1 MDHGESASFWCEHIG
16 RSFCILMNFRA
27 YYWAVISRL
36 YSKFGPLRC
45 EGRIRIVGFPVVR
58 GRGLVRVGTGSDFR
72 SKSWSTAMGVLQPCV
87 LNALMET
94 SRIEIGYKC
103 GMSGA
108 VICAKESVVLGNNVQ
123 LGSGVVIS
131 DTDFHSMD
139 YQVRGQEGDL
149 EAAQSAPVRLEDDCF
164 IGARAIILKGVTIG
178 ARSIVGAGAVVV
190 RDVPADTVVAGNPTR
205 VIKALV

>member
-1 MDHGESASFWCEHIG
+1 MLRF
-16 RSFCILMNFRA
+16 RSV
-27 YYWAVISRL
+27 YWGVISRL
-36 YSKFGPLRC
+36 YSKVGPLRC
-45 EGRIRIVGFPVVR
+45 EGRIRIVGYPIVR
-58 GRGLVRVGTGSDFR
+58 GLGAIRVGAGSDFR

-94 SRIEIGYKC
+94 SRIEIGQKC

-108 VICAKESVVLGNNVQ
+108 VICAKESVVMGNNVQ

-149 EAAQSAPVRLEDDCF
+149 EAAQSAPVRIEDDCF
-164 IGARAIILKGVTIG
+164 IGARSIILKGVTIG
-178 ARSIVGAGAVVV
+178 ARSIVGAGAV
-190 RDVPADTVVAGNPTR
+190 AGNPAR
-205 VIKALV
+205 VIKTLV

>member
-1 MDHGESASFWCEHIG
+1 MIKC
-16 RSFCILMNFRA
+16 RYL
-27 YYWAVISRL
+27 WAVLSRL
-36 YSKFGPLRC
+36 YTRYGPLIC
-45 EGRIRIVGFPVVR
+45 EGRIRIVGFPVVK
-58 GRGLVRVGTGSDFR
+58 GRGTIRVGTVSDLR

-94 SRIEIGYKC
+94 SRIEIGQKC

-123 LGSGVVIS
+123 LGSGVFIS

-149 EAAQSAPVRLEDDCF
+149 EAAQSAPVRIEDDCF

-190 RDVPADTVVAGNPTR
+190 KDIPSDSVVAGNPAR
-205 VIKALV
+205 VIKTLV

>member
-1 MDHGESASFWCEHIG
+1 M
-16 RSFCILMNFRA
+16 ILRA
-27 YYWAVISRL
+27 YYWAVIARL
-36 YSKFGPLRC
+36 YSKLGPLQC
-45 EGRIRIVGFPVVR
+45 DGRIRIVGFPVIK
-58 GRGLVRVGTGSDFR
+58 GRGVIRIGVGSDLR

-87 LNALMET
+87 LNALLEM
-94 SRIEIGYKC
+94 SRIEIGKNC

-108 VICAKESVVLGNNVQ
+108 VICAKESVVLGHNVQ

-149 EAAQSAPVRLEDDCF
+149 EAAQSAPVSIGDDCF
-164 IGARAIILKGVTIG
+164 IGARAIVLKGVTIG

-190 RDVPADTVVAGNPTR
+190 RDVPADAVVAGNPAR
-205 VIKALV
+205 VIKTLV

>member
-1 MDHGESASFWCEHIG
+1 VTLYRARI
-16 RSFCILMNFRA
+16 RIVMNFKL
-27 YYWAVISRL
+27 YYWAVAARL

-45 EGRIRIVGFPVVR
+45 EGRIRIVGFPVVK
-58 GRGLVRVGTGSDFR
+58 GRGTIRVGARSDLR
-72 SKSWSTAMGVLQPCV
+72 SISWSTAMGVQQPCV
-87 LNALMET
+87 LNALLET
-94 SRIEIGYKC
+94 SRIKIGQKC

-149 EAAQSAPVRLEDDCF
+149 EAAQSAPVSIGDDCF
-164 IGARAIILKGVTIG
+164 IGARAIVLKGVTIG

-190 RDVPADTVVAGNPTR
+190 KDVPADVVVAGNPAR
-205 VIKALV
+205 IVKSIKSV